1 MMRKKLKLIIMAL
14 ALAMPTMAN
23 SQKNEKKVFNWEAV
37 INAIIKV
44 ESGGNPKARN
54 AKGDCAGVLQI
65 TPVLVKEC
73 NNILKRE
80 KSKKRYTLQDR
91 YNVKKSKE
99 MFIIIQ
105 EHLNPE
111 HNVEKAIKCWNCGG
125 FYLKN
130 NGWKNKSIGYY
141 KKVMKNLK

>member
-1 MMRKKLKLIIMAL
+1 MAL

-54 AKGDCAGVLQI
+54 EKGDCAGVLQI

>member
-1 MMRKKLKLIIMAL
+1 MAL